1 MFGISD
7 VLLASSYFLLF
18 FAPDPNLSNAQFQFC
33 FQIKKGWRNHWD
45 GEGNIGQLQFAAT
58 EKTDL
63 EAQTMVLP
71 LFTLP
76 PPIRKAR
83 A

>member
-1 MFGISD
+1 MPSHLLTSSSSSPLILLCQTLNSNSVSKLRKGGGIIGTEREI
-7 VLLASSYFLLF
+7 L
-18 FAPDPNLSNAQFQFC
+18 
-33 FQIKKGWRNHWD
+33 
-45 GEGNIGQLQFAAT
+45 GQLQFAAT

-71 LFTLP
+71 LFPLP